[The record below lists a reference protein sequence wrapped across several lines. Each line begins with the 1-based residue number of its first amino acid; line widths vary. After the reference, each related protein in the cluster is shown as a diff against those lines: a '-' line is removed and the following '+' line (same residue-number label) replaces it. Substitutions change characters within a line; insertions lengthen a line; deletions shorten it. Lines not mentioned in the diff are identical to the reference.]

1 MKAERVDLGDVKG
14 EKGEKGEKG
23 VGIREIYKTE
33 TEGYNNTYR
42 IVLTDDTYYEIIV
55 KDGTNVTTLDHID
68 SASTHPVRSS
78 TLYTELGKKINQSEK
93 GASNGVATL
102 DSNRKIPNN
111 QLPSYVDD
119 VIEGYYHNNQFYEE
133 DTHET
138 LVNAEGGK
146 IYIDIPTGNCYR
158 WGGST
163 YAKITEN
170 LTIGTTS
177 GTAFSGERGLTVEN
191 KVNVLEQAVASIPPR
206 NVFFGQCSTPSTT
219 QTKTVTCSDWTI
231 KEGNII
237 YVFFINSNTY
247 EGNINLNINNTGNI
261 AVQNSYDGASWGSL
275 EVVGFV
281 CTSNNA
287 YYMIENGKASTS
299 IYGVTKLQNT
309 LDTSTDKA
317 VTPNAVKTKIDELN
331 SLIEDIN
338 DYINQ

>member
-14 EKGEKGEKG
+14 EKGEKGDTG

-55 KDGTNVTTLDHID
+55 KDGTNVTTLDHVD

-78 TLYTELGKKINQSEK
+78 TLYTEFNKKINQTEK

-102 DSNRKIPNN
+102 DSNRKIPNS

-138 LVNAEGGK
+138 VVVAEGGK

-191 KVNVLEQAVASIPPR
+191 KVSTLEQAVASIPPQ
-206 NVFFGQCSTPSTT
+206 NVFFGQCSTPSST
-219 QTKTVTCSDWTI
+219 QTKTVTCNNWTI

-237 YVFFINSNTY
+237 YILFTDSNTY
-247 EGNINLNINNTGNI
+247 NGTINLNINNTGNI

-287 YYMIENGKASTS
+287 YYMIENGKASLS
-299 IYGVTKLQNT
+299 MYGVTKLQNT

-317 VTPNAVKTKIDELN
+317 VTPYAVKNAIDELN
-331 SLIEDIN
+331 SLIDDIN
-338 DYINQ
+338 DYING

>member
-138 LVNAEGGK
+138 VVSAEGGK

-177 GTAFSGERGLTVEN
+177 GTAYSGEKGLIVEN
-191 KVNVLEQAVASIPPR
+191 KVSALEQAVASIPPK
-206 NVFFGQCSTPSTT
+206 NVFFGQCSTPSSN
-219 QTKTVTCSDWTI
+219 QTKIVTCNDWTI

-247 EGNINLNINNTGNI
+247 EGNINLNINNTGDINVPNTY
-261 AVQNSYDGASWGSL
+261 AGAWGNL

-281 CTSNNA
+281 CTSNTS
-287 YYMIENGKASTS
+287 YFMIDSGKASTS
-299 IYGVTKLQNT
+299 RYGVTRLQNT
-309 LDTSTDKA
+309 IDTSTDKA
-317 VTPNAVKTKIDELN
+317 VTPYAVKTKIDELE
-331 SLIEDIN
+331 SLIDDIN
-338 DYINQ
+338 DYING

>member
-14 EKGEKGEKG
+14 EKGEKGERG

-55 KDGTNVTTLDHID
+55 KDGANVTTLDHVD

-138 LVNAEGGK
+138 VVVAEGGK

-177 GTAFSGERGLTVEN
+177 GTAYSGERGLIVEN
-191 KVNVLEQAVASIPPR
+191 KVSALEQAVASISPQ
-206 NVFFGQCSTPSTT
+206 NVFFGQCSTPSST
-219 QTKTVTCSDWTI
+219 QTKIVTCSDWTI
-231 KEGNII
+231 TEGNII
-237 YVFFINSNTY
+237 YILFTDSNTY
-247 EGNINLNINNTGNI
+247 ESTINLNINNTGNI

-281 CTSNNA
+281 CTSNDS
-287 YYMIENGKASTS
+287 YYMIENGKASLS
-299 IYGVTKLQNT
+299 MYGVTMLQNT
-309 LDTSTDKA
+309 IDTSTDKA
-317 VTPNAVKTKIDELN
+317 VTPYAVKTKIDELE
-331 SLIEDIN
+331 SLIDDIN
-338 DYINQ
+338 DYING

>member
-55 KDGTNVTTLDHID
+55 KDGTNVTTLDHVD

-78 TLYTELGKKINQSEK
+78 TLYTELGKKINQTEK
-93 GASNGVATL
+93 GAPNGVATL

-138 LVNAEGGK
+138 VVVAEGGK
-146 IYIDIPTGNCYR
+146 IYIDIPSGNCYR

-177 GTAFSGERGLTVEN
+177 GTAYSGEKGLIVEN
-191 KVNVLEQAVASIPPR
+191 KVSALEQAVTSISPK
-206 NVFFGQCSTPSTT
+206 NVFFGQCTTPSSN
-219 QTKTVTCSDWTI
+219 QTKTVTCNDWTI
-231 KEGNII
+231 TEGNII
-237 YVFFINSNTY
+237 YILFTDSNTY
-247 EGNINLNINNTGNI
+247 ESTINLNINNTGNI
-261 AVQNSYDGASWGSL
+261 AVQNSYDGASWGNL

-287 YYMIENGKASTS
+287 YYMIENGKASLS
-299 IYGVTKLQNT
+299 MYGVTKLQNT
-309 LDTSTDKA
+309 IDTSTDKA
-317 VTPNAVKTKIDELN
+317 VTPYAVKNKIDELE
-331 SLIEDIN
+331 SLIDDIN
-338 DYINQ
+338 DYING

>member
-55 KDGTNVTTLDHID
+55 KDGANVTTLDYVD

-138 LVNAEGGK
+138 VIVAEGGK
-146 IYIDIPTGNCYR
+146 IYIDIPNGTCYR

-163 YAKITEN
+163 YAKISEN

-177 GTAFSGERGLTVEN
+177 GTAYSGEKGLIVEN
-191 KVNVLEQAVASIPPR
+191 KVSALEQAVASIPPK
-206 NVFFGQCSTPSTT
+206 NVFFGQCTTSSST
-219 QTKTVTCSDWTI
+219 QTKIVTCNDWTI

-237 YVFFINSNTY
+237 FIFFNASNTY
-247 EGNINLNINNTGNI
+247 TGTVNLNINNTGDIN
-261 AVQNSYDGASWGSL
+261 VPNTYEGSWEGW
-275 EVVGFV
+275 EVVGFI
-281 CTSNNA
+281 CMSNTS
-287 YYMIENGKASTS
+287 YFMIDSGKASTS
-299 IYGVTKLQNT
+299 RYGATRLQNT
-309 LDTSTDKA
+309 IDTSTDKA
-317 VTPNAVKTKIDELN
+317 VTPYAVKSKINELN

>member
-55 KDGTNVTTLDHID
+55 KDGANVTTLDQVD

-138 LVNAEGGK
+138 LVVAEGGK
-146 IYIDIPTGNCYR
+146 IYIDIPTGLCYR

-177 GTAFSGERGLTVEN
+177 GTAYSGEKGLIVEN
-191 KVNVLEQAVASIPPR
+191 KVSALEQAVASIPPR
-206 NVFFGQCSTPSTT
+206 NVFFGQSSTPPST
-219 QTKTVTCSDWTI
+219 QTKNVICSDWTI

-261 AVQNSYDGASWGSL
+261 AVQNSYDGASWGNL

-287 YYMIENGKASTS
+287 YYMIDNGKASTS

-317 VTPNAVKTKIDELN
+317 VTPNAVKIKIDELN

>member
-55 KDGTNVTTLDHID
+55 KDGTNVTTLDHVD

-102 DSNRKIPNN
+102 DSNRKIPNS

-138 LVNAEGGK
+138 VVVAEGGK
-146 IYIDIPTGNCYR
+146 IYIDIPSGNCYR

-177 GTAFSGERGLTVEN
+177 GTAYSGEKGLIVEN
-191 KVNVLEQAVASIPPR
+191 KVSALEQAVTSISPK
-206 NVFFGQCSTPSTT
+206 NVFFGQCTTPSSN
-219 QTKTVTCSDWTI
+219 QTKTVTCNDWTI
-231 KEGNII
+231 TEGNII
-237 YVFFINSNTY
+237 YILFTDSNTY
-247 EGNINLNINNTGNI
+247 ESTINLNINNTGNI
-261 AVQNSYDGASWGSL
+261 AVQNSYDGASWGNL

-287 YYMIENGKASTS
+287 YYMIENGKASLS
-299 IYGVTKLQNT
+299 MYGVTKLQNT
-309 LDTSTDKA
+309 IDTSTDKA
-317 VTPNAVKTKIDELN
+317 VTPYAVKNKIDELE
-331 SLIEDIN
+331 SLIDDIN
-338 DYINQ
+338 DYING

>member
-55 KDGTNVTTLDHID
+55 KDGTNVTTLDHVD

-78 TLYTELGKKINQSEK
+78 TLYTEFNKKINQSEK

-138 LVNAEGGK
+138 VVVAEGGK

-177 GTAFSGERGLTVEN
+177 GTAYSGERGLTVEN
-191 KVNVLEQAVASIPPR
+191 KVSTLEQAVASIPPQ
-206 NVFFGQCSTPSTT
+206 NVFFGQCSTPSSD
-219 QTKTVTCSDWTI
+219 QTKIVTCDDWTI

-237 YVFFINSNTY
+237 YVLFDATNLYNGTVK
-247 EGNINLNINNTGNI
+247 LNINNTGDI
-261 AVQNSYDGASWGSL
+261 TVPNSYIGSWKYS
-275 EVVGFV
+275 EVVGFI
-281 CTSNNA
+281 CTSNTT
-287 YYMIENGKASTS
+287 YHMIEDGKASSTN
-299 IYGVTKLQNT
+299 YGITQLSNT
-309 LDTSTDKA
+309 INTSTDKA
-317 VTPNAVKTKIDELN
+317 VTPYAVKTKIDELE
-331 SLIEDIN
+331 SLIDDIN
-338 DYINQ
+338 EYING

>member
-14 EKGEKGEKG
+14 EKGEKGERG

-55 KDGTNVTTLDHID
+55 KDGTNVTTLDHVD

-78 TLYTELGKKINQSEK
+78 TLYTELGKKINQTEK
-93 GASNGVATL
+93 GAPNGVATL
-102 DSNRKIPNN
+102 DSNRKISNS

-138 LVNAEGGK
+138 VVVAEGGK
-146 IYIDIPTGNCYR
+146 IYIDIPSGNCYR

-163 YAKITEN
+163 YAKISEN

-177 GTAFSGERGLTVEN
+177 GTAYSGEKGLIVEN
-191 KVNVLEQAVASIPPR
+191 KVSALEQAVTSISPK
-206 NVFFGQCSTPSTT
+206 NVFFGQCTTPSST
-219 QTKTVTCSDWTI
+219 QTKTVTCNDWTI
-231 KEGNII
+231 TEGNII
-237 YVFFINSNTY
+237 YILFTDSNTY
-247 EGNINLNINNTGNI
+247 ESTINLNINNTGNI
-261 AVQNSYDGASWGSL
+261 AVQNSYDGASWGNL

-287 YYMIENGKASTS
+287 YYMIENGKASLS
-299 IYGVTKLQNT
+299 MYGVTKLQNT
-309 LDTSTDKA
+309 IDTSTDKA
-317 VTPNAVKTKIDELN
+317 VTPYAVKNKIDELE
-331 SLIEDIN
+331 SLIDDIN
-338 DYINQ
+338 DYING

>member
-55 KDGTNVTTLDHID
+55 KDGANVTTLDYVD

-138 LVNAEGGK
+138 LIVAEGGK
-146 IYIDIPTGNCYR
+146 IYIDIPNGTCYR

-163 YAKITEN
+163 YAKISEN

-177 GTAFSGERGLTVEN
+177 GTAYSGEKGLIVEN
-191 KVNVLEQAVASIPPR
+191 KVSALEQAVASIPPR
-206 NVFFGQCSTPSTT
+206 NVFFGQCTT
-219 QTKTVTCSDWTI
+219 SSSNQTKIVTCSDWTI

-237 YVFFINSNTY
+237 FIFFNASNTY
-247 EGNINLNINNTGNI
+247 TGTVNLNINNTGDIN
-261 AVQNSYDGASWGSL
+261 VPNTYEGSWEGW
-275 EVVGFV
+275 EVVGFI
-281 CTSNNA
+281 CMSNTS
-287 YYMIENGKASTS
+287 YFMIDSGKASTS
-299 IYGVTKLQNT
+299 RYGVTRLQNT
-309 LDTSTDKA
+309 IDTSTDKA
-317 VTPNAVKTKIDELN
+317 VTPYAVKSKINELN

>member
-55 KDGTNVTTLDHID
+55 KDGTNVTTLDYID

-93 GASNGVATL
+93 GATNGVATL

-177 GTAFSGERGLTVEN
+177 GTAYSGEKGLIVEN
-191 KVNVLEQAVASIPPR
+191 KVSALEQAVASIPPR
-206 NVFFGQCSTPSTT
+206 NVFFGQCSTPSST
-219 QTKTVTCSDWTI
+219 QTKNVTCSDWTI
-231 KEGNII
+231 TEGNII
-237 YVFFINSNTY
+237 YVFFNAPNTY
-247 EGNINLNINNTGNI
+247 NGTINLNINNTGDIN
-261 AVQNSYDGASWGSL
+261 VPNTYEGSWEGF
-275 EVVGFV
+275 EVVGFI
-281 CTSNNA
+281 CTSNNS

-299 IYGVTKLQNT
+299 TYGVTKLQNT
-309 LDTSTDKA
+309 IDTNTDKA
-317 VTPNAVKTKIDELN
+317 ITPYAVKTKIDELE
-331 SLIEDIN
+331 SLIDNIN

>member
-55 KDGTNVTTLDHID
+55 KDGANVTTLDHID

-138 LVNAEGGK
+138 VIVAEGGK
-146 IYIDIPTGNCYR
+146 IYIDIPNGTCYR

-163 YAKITEN
+163 YAKISEN

-177 GTAFSGERGLTVEN
+177 GTAYSGEKGLIVEN
-191 KVNVLEQAVASIPPR
+191 KVSALEQAVASIPPR
-206 NVFFGQCSTPSTT
+206 NVFFGQCTT
-219 QTKTVTCSDWTI
+219 SSSNQTKIVTCSDWTI

-237 YVFFINSNTY
+237 FIFFNASNTY
-247 EGNINLNINNTGNI
+247 TGTVNLNINNTGDIN
-261 AVQNSYDGASWGSL
+261 VPNTYEGSWEGW
-275 EVVGFV
+275 EVVGFI
-281 CTSNNA
+281 CMSNTS
-287 YYMIENGKASTS
+287 YFMIDSGKASTS
-299 IYGVTKLQNT
+299 RYGATRLQNT
-309 LDTSTDKA
+309 IDTSTDKA
-317 VTPNAVKTKIDELN
+317 VTPYAVKSKINELN

>member
-14 EKGEKGEKG
+14 EKGDKGEKG

-55 KDGTNVTTLDHID
+55 KDGTNVTTLDQVD

-119 VIEGYYHNNQFYEE
+119 VIEGYYHNNQFYME
-133 DTHET
+133 DTYET
-138 LVNAEGGK
+138 VVVAEGGK
-146 IYIDIPTGNCYR
+146 IYIDIPSGNCYR

-177 GTAFSGERGLTVEN
+177 GTAYSGEKGLIVEN
-191 KVNVLEQAVASIPPR
+191 KVSALEQAVASIPPR
-206 NVFFGQCSTPSTT
+206 NVFFGQCSTPSST
-219 QTKTVTCSDWTI
+219 QTKIVTCSDWTI
-231 KEGNII
+231 TEGNII
-237 YVFFINSNTY
+237 YILFTDSNTY
-247 EGNINLNINNTGNI
+247 NGTINLNINNTGDI
-261 AVQNSYDGASWGSL
+261 TVPNSYAGSWETL

-281 CTSNNA
+281 CTSNNS
-287 YYMIENGKASTS
+287 YYMIENGKASLS
-299 IYGVTKLQNT
+299 MYGVTMLQNT
-309 LDTSTDKA
+309 IDTSTDKA
-317 VTPNAVKTKIDELN
+317 VTPYAVKTKIDELE
-331 SLIEDIN
+331 SLIDDIN
-338 DYINQ
+338 DYINR

>member
-55 KDGTNVTTLDHID
+55 KDGANVTTLDHID

-138 LVNAEGGK
+138 VIVAEGGK
-146 IYIDIPTGNCYR
+146 IYIDIPNGTCYR

-163 YAKITEN
+163 YAKISEN

-177 GTAFSGERGLTVEN
+177 GTAYSGEKGLIVEN
-191 KVNVLEQAVASIPPR
+191 KVSALEQAVASIPPK
-206 NVFFGQCSTPSTT
+206 NVFFGQCTTSSST
-219 QTKTVTCSDWTI
+219 QTKIVTCNDWTI

-237 YVFFINSNTY
+237 FIFFNASNTY
-247 EGNINLNINNTGNI
+247 TGTVNLNINNTGDIN
-261 AVQNSYDGASWGSL
+261 VPNTYEGSWEGW
-275 EVVGFV
+275 EVVGFI
-281 CTSNNA
+281 CMSNTS
-287 YYMIENGKASTS
+287 YFMIDSGKASTS
-299 IYGVTKLQNT
+299 RYGATRLQNT
-309 LDTSTDKA
+309 IDTSTDKA
-317 VTPNAVKTKIDELN
+317 VTPYAVKSKINELN

>member
-14 EKGEKGEKG
+14 EKGEKGERG

-55 KDGTNVTTLDHID
+55 KDGANVTTLDHVD

-138 LVNAEGGK
+138 VVVAEGGK

-191 KVNVLEQAVASIPPR
+191 KVSTLEQAVASISPQ
-206 NVFFGQCSTPSTT
+206 NVFFGQCFTPSSH
-219 QTKTVTCSDWTI
+219 QLKEVICDDWTI
-231 KEGNII
+231 TEGNII
-237 YVFFINSNTY
+237 YILFTDSNTY
-247 EGNINLNINNTGNI
+247 EGTITLNINNTGNI
-261 AVQNSYDGASWGSL
+261 AVQNSYNGALWETL

-281 CTSNNA
+281 CTSNDS
-287 YYMIENGKASTS
+287 YYMIENGKASLS
-299 IYGVTKLQNT
+299 MYGVTKLQNT
-309 LDTSTDKA
+309 IDTSTDKA
-317 VTPNAVKTKIDELN
+317 VTPYAVKTKIDELE
-331 SLIEDIN
+331 SLIDDIN
-338 DYINQ
+338 DYING

>member
-55 KDGTNVTTLDHID
+55 KDGTNVTTLDHVD

-138 LVNAEGGK
+138 VIVAEGGK
-146 IYIDIPTGNCYR
+146 IYINIPNGNCYR

-261 AVQNSYDGASWGSL
+261 AVQNSYDGASWGNL